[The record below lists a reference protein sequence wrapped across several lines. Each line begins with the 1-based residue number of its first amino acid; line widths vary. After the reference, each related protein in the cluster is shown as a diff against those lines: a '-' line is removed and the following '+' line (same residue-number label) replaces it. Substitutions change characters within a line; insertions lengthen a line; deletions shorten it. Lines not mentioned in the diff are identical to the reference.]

1 MVLKMFLFQK
11 WSNCSVSSLKGNS
24 KIRVQL
30 RDLLL
35 MPFLVAQTAC
45 SWTILPTHL
54 WGKPLVGLF
63 HASMP
68 VVVIHGAMCAQVMF
82 LEIFYKLFQAVR
94 INPDEIKNPNRSSGM
109 AVAILWCDPC
119 NKITN
124 HWCVLLLLLQLDVT
138 LPNRVKI
145 CIATSSSLIHFN
157 GSMWLIYSFT
167 MILDTLKSDQ

>member
-11 WSNCSVSSLKGNS
+11 WANCSVSSLKGNS
-24 KIRVQL
+24 KIRLQL
-30 RDLLL
+30 RDLL
-35 MPFLVAQTAC
+35 MPFLVVRTAC

-68 VVVIHGAMCAQVMF
+68 IVVIHGAMCEQAMF

-94 INPDEIKNPNRSSGM
+94 INPHEIKNPSRSSGM

-124 HWCVLLLLLQLDVT
+124 HWCVLFLLLQLDT
-138 LPNRVKI
+138 AKSGKI
-145 CIATSSSLIHFN
+145 CKKYSNFQYFN
-157 GSMWLIYSFT
+157 PFQWLNVIDLLSYN
-167 MILDTLKSDQ
+167 